1 MSASEGSKAAL
12 IAAGAANVSAEASNS
27 SGQSDT
33 PDQDVIDIEGG
44 AALATAWGKKLREWA
59 GPEWTEFGWTYVVK
73 PAAVGLSTVPGEMV
87 FVVTGL
93 QQVVLSAWSLLNQVR
108 PLPHLVLI
116 HCVDREALRSSDWP
130 VKAGALSMSC
140 WLRCIPICWWC

>member
-1 MSASEGSKAAL
+1 MLAPEGSAAAPGDVP
-12 IAAGAANVSAEASNS
+12 IEPRTSSA
-27 SGQSDT
+27 QSDA
-33 PDQDVIDIEGG
+33 PDQEVIDIEGG

-59 GPEWTEFGWTYVVK
+59 GPEWAEFGWTYVVK

-108 PLPHLVLI
+108 
-116 HCVDREALRSSDWP
+116 RSP
-130 VKAGALSMSC
+130 Q
-140 WLRCIPICWWC
+140 

>member
-1 MSASEGSKAAL
+1 MSASEGSEAAPVDVP
-12 IAAGAANVSAEASNS
+12 AEPTTSGA
-27 SGQSDT
+27 QSDA

-59 GPEWTEFGWTYVVK
+59 GPEWAEFGWTYVVK

-93 QQVVLSAWSLLNQVR
+93 QQVVLSAWSLLSQVC
-108 PLPHLVLI
+108 PSPQ
-116 HCVDREALRSSDWP
+116 
-130 VKAGALSMSC
+130 
-140 WLRCIPICWWC
+140 